1 MVLLRVR
8 TIKLQAMAKSRASEC
23 RIVELARA
31 LCRAQPKLSKTDFED
46 AAASVRK
53 NLPDYLPKMIAYK
66 SSIQRSVLLAATPE
80 EKEDIINSKP
90 NTSLVEKL
98 AELAHEAW
106 SVTPDIESLY
116 CAAIAVGT
124 IIKEYGWG
132 LQYLTPEGLCKM
144 SGMIETQHNDA
155 E

>member
-8 TIKLQAMAKSRASEC
+8 TIKLQAMAK
-23 RIVELARA
+23 
-31 LCRAQPKLSKTDFED
+31 TDFED
-46 AAASVRK
+46 AVANVRK

-66 SSIQRSVLLAATPE
+66 SSIQRLVLLAATPE

-90 NTSLVEKL
+90 NTSLVAKL

-116 CAAIAVGT
+116 CAAMAVGT

-144 SGMIETQHNDA
+144 SGMITQHNDA
-155 E
+155 EKTV